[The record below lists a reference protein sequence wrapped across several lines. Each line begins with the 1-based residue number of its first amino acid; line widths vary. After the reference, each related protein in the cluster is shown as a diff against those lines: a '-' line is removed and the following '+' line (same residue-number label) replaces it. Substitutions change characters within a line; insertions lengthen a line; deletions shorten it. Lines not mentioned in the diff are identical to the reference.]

1 MAEVLVPVLPEH
13 VELVLLVFLSR
24 ILFIL
29 KLPGLYEADQRV
41 KLSLSCT
48 KYW

>member
-1 MAEVLVPVLPEH
+1 MAEVLVSVLPEH
-13 VELVLLVFLSR
+13 LELVLLVFLAR
-24 ILFIL
+24 ILFVL